1 MRELSMAKKR
11 LNGIEMA
18 KHVTI
23 DNIIDWGGRLYGSTG
38 SQTLEQLADTIAD
51 LLIGTFTIA
60 QLRKHILSC
69 VSEPP
74 PDSKS
79 DESDESD
86 DEWIP
91 VIINGAD
98 IIPKW

>member
-23 DNIIDWGGRLYGSTG
+23 DNIIDWGGRLADCDGSMI
-38 SQTLEQLADTIAD
+38 LDQLADTIAD
-51 LLIGTFTIA
+51 LLNGTFTIA

-79 DESDESD
+79 DESD